1 MIENKRFAVLVT
13 STLFLLILA
22 GCEKAAESTQKAV
35 QDTKEMTSGVAEKVT
50 EDIKEGAAK
59 VIETPSETVSEVVD
73 EIKDGAGAI
82 TENTTELAADT
93 VEGVADTAE
102 GVKETATELLD
113 ASTETVA
120 GVVDEAKETL
130 AVASISKD
138 DALALAKKSGCLAC
152 HKIDDKLVG
161 PAWKDVATRYK
172 DDPQAKSLLIEKVS
186 KGGKGNWTEVT
197 GGAPMPPNSPRVSD
211 EDIDKLV
218 TFVLSL

>member
-1 MIENKRFAVLVT
+1 MSMIENKRFAALITATV
-13 STLFLLILA
+13 FLLILA
-22 GCEKAAESTQKAV
+22 GCEKAADSTQKAV
-35 QDTKEMTSGVAEKVT
+35 QDTKEMASDVAEDV
-50 EDIKEGAAK
+50 KEEVAN
-59 VIETPSETVSEVVD
+59 VIDTPSETVSDVVD

-82 TENTTELAADT
+82 AENTTELAADT
-93 VEGVADTAE
+93 VEGV
-102 GVKETATELLD
+102 KETATELLGT
-113 ASTETVA
+113 STETVA
-120 GVVDEAKETL
+120 GVMDEA
-130 AVASISKD
+130 ISKD

-197 GGAPMPPNSPRVSD
+197 GGAPMPPNSPRVSN

>member
-1 MIENKRFAVLVT
+1 MIENKRFAALITATV
-13 STLFLLILA
+13 FLLILA
-22 GCEKAAESTQKAV
+22 GCEKAADSTQKAV
-35 QDTKEMTSGVAEKVT
+35 QDTKEMASDVAEDV
-50 EDIKEGAAK
+50 KEEVAN
-59 VIETPSETVSEVVD
+59 VIDTPSETVSDVVD

-82 TENTTELAADT
+82 AENTTELAADT
-93 VEGVADTAE
+93 VEGV
-102 GVKETATELLD
+102 KETATELLGT
-113 ASTETVA
+113 STETVA
-120 GVVDEAKETL
+120 GVMDEA
-130 AVASISKD
+130 ISKD

-197 GGAPMPPNSPRVSD
+197 GGAPMPPNSPRVSN